1 MKNVSKVDYS
11 SMVTA
16 LAKDGSAIMQDLN
29 NNSAH
34 LMHMAIGVSGEVA
47 EIFIPI
53 LDIKGISDVKE
64 NMTEEFGDAEFYLEG
79 YRQGADIDPED
90 VMKLT
95 PTIEPTGNAFMDC
108 GLFSVEAGHLLDST
122 KRYAIYGKELN
133 VGRVMQELRNIEYI
147 MESIRIRFNITR
159 QQTLD
164 HNHNKLLA
172 GKKARYKEGAYTN
185 EQANNRQDKEDG

>member
-1 MKNVSKVDYS
+1 MNNVSKQDYS
-11 SMVTA
+11 SMVMS
-16 LAKDGSAIMQDLN
+16 LAKSGCDVRNEMT

-34 LMHMAIGVSGEVA
+34 LIHMAIGVSGEVA

-79 YRQGADIDPED
+79 YRQGADLDLED
-90 VMKLT
+90 IMKLT

-147 MESIRIRFNITR
+147 MESIRIRFSITK
-159 QQTLD
+159 QQTLN
-164 HNHNKLLA
+164 HNHNKLLS

-185 EQANNRQDKEDG
+185 EQANNRQDKNV